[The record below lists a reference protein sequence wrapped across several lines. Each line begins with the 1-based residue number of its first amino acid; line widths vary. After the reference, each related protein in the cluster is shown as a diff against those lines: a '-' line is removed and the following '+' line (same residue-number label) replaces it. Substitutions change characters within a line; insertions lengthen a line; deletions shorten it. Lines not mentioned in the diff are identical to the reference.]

1 MPARRTVER
10 TSDFL
15 RHVEERYT
23 GREAITLDELMHALK
38 ERGFGILLTVFNLPN
53 LLPIPGMTI
62 IGAIPIM
69 FFAVQLM
76 IGLKYPW
83 LPDWL
88 GEKTISHANLKKVID
103 KIERYLIWAEKFI
116 RPRLL
121 YMSEKNGERL
131 VGAAVFVLA
140 AVFALPIP
148 LGNFFPVMSV
158 LIISIAFFNRDGL
171 AIIMGLITGVFS
183 IIFVTLVAIVMYH
196 SGLKLLGWLGS

>member
-1 MPARRTVER
+1 MVTRRSVER

-15 RHVEERYT
+15 RHIEERFQ

-53 LLPIPGMTI
+53 LLPIPGMTL
-62 IGAIPIM
+62 IGAIPIL

-88 GEKTISHANLKKVID
+88 GEKTISHENLKKVVD
-103 KIERYLIWAEKFI
+103 KIERYLVWAETFI

-121 YMSEKNGERL
+121 YLSEKNGERL
-131 VGAAVFVLA
+131 VGAAIFLLA
-140 AVFALPIP
+140 GVFALPIP

-158 LIISIAFFNRDGL
+158 LILSIGFFNRDGV
-171 AIIMGLITGVFS
+171 AIIIGLISGVFS
-183 IIFVTLVAIVMYH
+183 IIFVMLVVVVLYH
-196 SGLKLLGWLGS
+196 SSLRLLSFFS